1 MLALNIIN
9 IKDFM
14 NYLFKSNIFDNL
26 ETREI
31 KINTFINFEINGTI
45 NKDFFDLDS
54 EIKRK
59 YCLWS
64 EVKPYI
70 FNIIKGKRLP
80 KYIKI
85 ILSVKEENM
94 SIISNNASALFLNII
109 FENNEILCVTGASQ
123 KFFSIDKSYQ
133 YNWDEYI
140 ISFLKKYNIEYIN
153 KL

>member
-85 ILSVKEENM
+85 ILSVK
-94 SIISNNASALFLNII
+94 
-109 FENNEILCVTGASQ
+109 
-123 KFFSIDKSYQ
+123 
-133 YNWDEYI
+133 
-140 ISFLKKYNIEYIN
+140 
-153 KL
+153 